1 MLDIK
6 INAIQLRMDES
17 DLRFSFCKGETEWS
31 WTKDYRPK
39 MECKEGTVF
48 FLTKH
53 WGFIMNWYRTESEK
67 ESAVHLPDLR

>member
-17 DLRFSFCKGETEWS
+17 DLKFSFCKGETEWS

-48 FLTKH
+48 FDEALEISSFTNQ
-53 WGFIMNWYRTESEK
+53 MNSMRSNPSEK
-67 ESAVHLPDLR
+67 TLRIW

>member
-39 MECKEGTVF
+39 WSVKREPF

-53 WGFIMNWYRTESEK
+53 WRFIMNWYRTESEK

>member
-17 DLRFSFCKGETEWS
+17 DLKISFCKGETEWS

-48 FLTKH
+48 FDEALEIHHELVQNGIGKGIRSSFS
-53 WGFIMNWYRTESEK
+53 GFE
-67 ESAVHLPDLR
+67 

>member
-48 FLTKH
+48 IEEALDINH
-53 WGFIMNWYRTESEK
+53 
-67 ESAVHLPDLR
+67 

>member
-17 DLRFSFCKGETEWS
+17 DLKFLRSVKGQTEWS

-48 FLTKH
+48 FRRST
-53 WGFIMNWYRTESEK
+53 GDS
-67 ESAVHLPDLR
+67 S

>member
-17 DLRFSFCKGETEWS
+17 NLKFSFCKGETEWS

-48 FLTKH
+48 
-53 WGFIMNWYRTESEK
+53 
-67 ESAVHLPDLR
+67 